1 MNISYQ
7 KKTEEHAKKPNWF
20 NSALKQFAD
29 TNQDTHEVAVAESV
43 HEGQN
48 LDRKYKP
55 NNLIVLR

>member
-48 LDRKYKP
+48 LDGKY
-55 NNLIVLR
+55 L